1 MFVDETW
8 ATTNMTPTRARAPCG
23 QRAVGSAPRSARR
36 TSTFVC
42 ALRADGLTAPVVL
55 DGAINGAA
63 FVAWVGQALAP
74 TLRPGD
80 VVVLDNLGSH
90 KVRGVRSA
98 IEARGARLRY
108 LPAYSPDLNP
118 IEQVFAKLKAL
129 LRKAAA
135 RSREALECAIGE
147 LLGRFS
153 SAECARYIRHCGYT
167 RS

>member
-1 MFVDETW
+1 
-8 ATTNMTPTRARAPCG
+8 MTPARARAPRG
-23 QRAVGSAPRSARR
+23 QRAIGFAPRSARR

-42 ALRADGLTAPVVL
+42 ALRAEGLAAPVVL

-63 FVAWVGQALAP
+63 FVAWVEQALAP
-74 TLRPGD
+74 TLHPGD

-90 KVRGVRSA
+90 KVKGVQAA

-129 LRKAAA
+129 LRRAAA
-135 RSREALECAIGE
+135 RSRQALECAIGE
-147 LLGRFS
+147 LLGSFS
-153 SAECARYIRHCGYT
+153 PAECKRYIRHCGYT